1 MVSRRTDAGV
11 GWHLSTSQ
19 LLQLLL
25 QAAIT
30 ACKLWQLW
38 RLAAV
43 SRINHNDFGGALVT
57 AAGQNNSIQF
67 AVGAA
72 VGLGVR
78 VAIGDKLN
86 A

>member
-1 MVSRRTDAGV
+1 MAFINV
-11 GWHLSTSQ
+11 
-19 LLQLLL
+19 
-25 QAAIT
+25 AAAAAFVAT
-30 ACKLWQLW
+30 ACNRACKLWQLW

-57 AAGQNNSIQF
+57 AGGQNNSIQF

-72 VGLGVR
+72 VAVAVR
-78 VAIGDKLN
+78 VGVGDKLN